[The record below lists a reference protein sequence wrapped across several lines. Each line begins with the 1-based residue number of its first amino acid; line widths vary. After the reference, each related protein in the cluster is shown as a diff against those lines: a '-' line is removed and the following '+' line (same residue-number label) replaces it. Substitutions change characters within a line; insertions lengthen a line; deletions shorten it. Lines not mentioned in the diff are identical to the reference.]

1 MKTIRFSFL
10 SVAFSLLVATPAL
23 AREITAEEAGKAAA
37 AWVARD
43 VSPLGEAMGSSDVAE
58 VRTTL
63 GDDGTPLFHVVR
75 MEGGGTVVTSAE
87 SGVRP
92 VIAFFDGD
100 GVPEDPDHPL
110 FAILRA
116 DMAKRTVETLD
127 ARAAAAAPS
136 STAESDPGSG
146 TVRFAAAAPGD
157 SLFPDEEAEWDALLA
172 GEAPEAV
179 VPADGSSSGKYG
191 VSGVSDVRVAKLLK
205 TTWGQSSGA
214 ANYYTPPNEAGNA
227 DNYVCGCVA
236 LAGAQ
241 IAKYWGFPTASRPKV
256 TRTCYVSGSS
266 VSKTSMGGTY
276 AWSSM
281 PNSFSGMTTAQMQ
294 AVGKLCYDFGVATYM
309 NWASGGSGTGGYCLD
324 DAFRTV
330 FGYANSRTQV
340 QDGGAFSADIV
351 KRSILANLDAKCP
364 VSLGIDGHQVV
375 ADGYGYTSGTLYTHI
390 NLGWSGSGDA
400 WYNLPTV
407 DATSVGYTST
417 VLDQVIYNIF
427 PQKTGD
433 LLTGRVLDKNGNP
446 VSGAS
451 VKGVNGSTTV
461 SATTDGHGVYALWVT
476 GGKSWTVTATYGTA
490 TGSKAVSVA
499 SCVSTSVSG
508 KYYTPG
514 TGTVG
519 NSWGNDITLSTTVPA
534 LTLAAALD
542 NTSLSFTTGGDAAWT
557 PQVDETH
564 DGIDAAQSGT
574 ISANQSSWLQTT
586 VTGAGTISF
595 WWNVSSESA
604 NYDYLEF
611 LVDGTQNAK
620 IGGTTETWARK
631 TVTVTGTGSHTL
643 RWNYRKD
650 SSVDKGSDCGWVDQV
665 VWTPAV
671 TVPSAPA
678 SVSAADGAS
687 TANCTVSWGA
697 VSGAT
702 SYTVYRHT
710 SNSSGSAT
718 AVKSGVTATSYAD
731 TAATPGTLFYYWV
744 KAVNSAGTS
753 GFSGSDSG
761 YRKLSAPAISAATG
775 STSGVAL
782 AWGAVTGATH
792 YRVYRATSATGT
804 KTALGSWQTGRT
816 YTDTSGTAGT
826 TYYYFVQA
834 AVSSSGTRP
843 GDYSASKT
851 GMKIRLPNAPESV
864 SATDGTSS
872 ANVTVS
878 WNSAL
883 YATSYNVYCS
893 ETGAEADS
901 VAVARGVT
909 GTSWSDTGAIPGRR
923 YTYWVE
929 SENAAGCS
937 AWSASD
943 TGYRKPSNDAFA
955 SAIALSGYSG
965 AVEWGNLGATAQ
977 SGEPLHADAA
987 NAGSVWWTWTA
998 PAKGTVE
1005 ISTAGSAF
1013 DTVLGVYTGTAV
1025 GSLSKV
1031 ASNDDHGGA
1040 STSRVVFDTAA
1051 AGTVYR
1057 IAVAGYDG
1065 TSGALALSWRFEA
1078 LNAATF
1084 TDMSLNPATGVAHV
1098 SFKARKGMSYKIQRA
1113 SSLGGTWT
1121 TVKTITPSATG
1132 TVESDVTLPTSWQSG
1147 FVRVVVTE

>member
-1 MKTIRFSFL
+1 MTL
-10 SVAFSLLVATPAL
+10 SYKGCAWPINVTQV
-23 AREITAEEAGKAAA
+23 GK
-37 AWVARD
+37 
-43 VSPLGEAMGSSDVAE
+43 S
-58 VRTTL
+58 
-63 GDDGTPLFHVVR
+63 
-75 MEGGGTVVTSAE
+75 
-87 SGVRP
+87 
-92 VIAFFDGD
+92 
-100 GVPEDPDHPL
+100 
-110 FAILRA
+110 
-116 DMAKRTVETLD
+116 
-127 ARAAAAAPS
+127 
-136 STAESDPGSG
+136 
-146 TVRFAAAAPGD
+146 
-157 SLFPDEEAEWDALLA
+157 
-172 GEAPEAV
+172 
-179 VPADGSSSGKYG
+179 
-191 VSGVSDVRVAKLLK
+191 
-205 TTWGQSSGA
+205 
-214 ANYYTPPNEAGNA
+214 
-227 DNYVCGCVA
+227 
-236 LAGAQ
+236 
-241 IAKYWGFPTASRPKV
+241 
-256 TRTCYVSGSS
+256 
-266 VSKTSMGGTY
+266 
-276 AWSSM
+276 
-281 PNSFSGMTTAQMQ
+281 TTA
-294 AVGKLCYDFGVATYM
+294 
-309 NWASGGSGTGGYCLD
+309 
-324 DAFRTV
+324 
-330 FGYANSRTQV
+330 
-340 QDGGAFSADIV
+340 
-351 KRSILANLDAKCP
+351 
-364 VSLGIDGHQVV
+364 
-375 ADGYGYTSGTLYTHI
+375 
-390 NLGWSGSGDA
+390 
-400 WYNLPTV
+400 
-407 DATSVGYTST
+407 
-417 VLDQVIYNIF
+417 
-427 PQKTGD
+427 
-433 LLTGRVLDKNGNP
+433 
-446 VSGAS
+446 
-451 VKGVNGSTTV
+451 
-461 SATTDGHGVYALWVT
+461 
-476 GGKSWTVTATYGTA
+476 
-490 TGSKAVSVA
+490 
-499 SCVSTSVSG
+499 
-508 KYYTPG
+508 
-514 TGTVG
+514 
-519 NSWGNDITLSTTVPA
+519 
-534 LTLAAALD
+534 
-542 NTSLSFTTGGDAAWT
+542 
-557 PQVDETH
+557 
-564 DGIDAAQSGT
+564 
-574 ISANQSSWLQTT
+574 
-586 VTGAGTISF
+586 
-595 WWNVSSESA
+595 
-604 NYDYLEF
+604 
-611 LVDGTQNAK
+611 
-620 IGGTTETWARK
+620 
-631 TVTVTGTGSHTL
+631 
-643 RWNYRKD
+643 
-650 SSVDKGSDCGWVDQV
+650 
-665 VWTPAV
+665 
-671 TVPSAPA
+671 PSAPA

-702 SYTVYRHT
+702 SYTIYHHT
-710 SNSSGSAT
+710 SNASGSAT

-731 TAATPGTLFYYWV
+731 TAATPGALYYYWV

-753 GFSGSDSG
+753 GFSASDSG

-775 STSGVAL
+775 TKTGVAL

-792 YRVYRATSATGT
+792 YRVFRATSATGT

-909 GTSWSDTGAIPGRR
+909 GTSWSDTGAIPGRS

-929 SENAAGCS
+929 SENSAGSS
-937 AWSASD
+937 ARSASD

-987 NAGSVWWTWTA
+987 NADSVWWSWTA

-1005 ISTAGSAF
+1005 ISTAGSAV

-1031 ASNDDHGGA
+1031 ASNDDHGGS

-1065 TSGALALSWRFEA
+1065 ASGALALSWRFEA

-1132 TVESDVTLPTSWQSG
+1132 TIESDVSLPTSWQSG